1 MANLY
6 RCVILSIKNKYYVGK
21 DYNGNKF
28 RIKKNKNLKDKNIGD
43 DFYFYAKKLK
53 GIFRDTLI
61 PVSNEEAGV
70 SKMKIK

>member
-28 RIKKNKNLKDKNIGD
+28 RIKK
-43 DFYFYAKKLK
+43 
-53 GIFRDTLI
+53 
-61 PVSNEEAGV
+61 
-70 SKMKIK
+70 